1 METIL
6 ELRNTFFEVIQ
17 ELKPIFPE
25 VMSIQYSIVFNDRA
39 IKRYGQCRKLADHFY
54 EININ
59 KKFAQH
65 CKIEDVKNTIVHEI
79 LHSLP
84 NGMNHKGQWSYYAN
98 IVNHKLPHYH
108 ITRTNCYEGYA
119 ETKPVPKYV
128 VSCPHCKG
136 IEWKYYRASEVVKN
150 LLGKNIRG
158 YHCPTCKQ
166 HDLQIKI
173 NY

>member
-1 METIL
+1 METTL
-6 ELRNTFFEVIQ
+6 ELRKVFLEVVE

-25 VMSIQYSIVFNDRA
+25 VTSIHYIVVFNTRA
-39 IKRYGQCRKLADHFY
+39 IKRYGQCKKLSNNYF

-59 KKFAQH
+59 KKFAQY

-84 NGMNHKGQWSYYAN
+84 NGMNHKGQWSHYAN
-98 IVNHKLPHYH
+98 IVNYKLPHYH

-119 ETKPVPKYV
+119 ETKPVPKYI
-128 VSCPHCKG
+128 VSCPHCEG
-136 IEWKYYRASEVVKN
+136 LEWKYYRASEVVKN
-150 LLGKNIRG
+150 LLGKNTRR
-158 YHCPTCKQ
+158 YHCPKCKQ
-166 HDLQIKI
+166 YDLQIKV